1 MSILCVFSI
10 FNYQSFFNLFFLVT
24 IEKRGSVDARVVIL
38 VTMSSAT
45 LSASSSFTSTVL
57 SDYSQQINQ
66 LRQEV
71 AVQRLE
77 LASLRLQFATFVK
90 DEEAKSIRESSMVTN
105 NNSVTN
111 FFLRYCC
118 CGGGGGGGV
127 AQSAPR
133 RRRNPARPA
142 LFLRI
147 NQPNDKGE
155 DNYTT
160 NNGEGGGESRGGG
173 GGGGADSAIESPINT
188 PTLRLSDETMN
199 RGTTVIHSNPIN
211 AASTK

>member
-1 MSILCVFSI
+1 MSL
-10 FNYQSFFNLFFLVT
+10 
-24 IEKRGSVDARVVIL
+24 
-38 VTMSSAT
+38 AT

-90 DEEAKSIRESSMVTN
+90 DEEAKSIRESSMVTH

-118 CGGGGGGGV
+118 CYGGG
-127 AQSAPR
+127 AHSAPR

-147 NQPNDKGE
+147 NQPSNTGE

-160 NNGEGGGESRGGG
+160 NNGEGRGG

-188 PTLRLSDETMN
+188 PTLRLSDETMKS
-199 RGTTVIHSNPIN
+199 GTTVIQANPLNVN

>member
-1 MSILCVFSI
+1 
-10 FNYQSFFNLFFLVT
+10 
-24 IEKRGSVDARVVIL
+24 
-38 VTMSSAT
+38 MSSAT

-90 DEEAKSIRESSMVTN
+90 DEEAKSIRESSMVTH

-118 CGGGGGGGV
+118 CCCYGGGGG
-127 AQSAPR
+127 AHSAPR

-147 NQPNDKGE
+147 NQPSNTGE

-160 NNGEGGGESRGGG
+160 NNGEGRGRGGGG

-188 PTLRLSDETMN
+188 PTLRLSDETMKS
-199 RGTTVIHSNPIN
+199 GTTVIQKNPLNGN